1 MPGCTAVSD
10 WHRNHGLGNRVG
22 RENEARAVVLVGG
35 QPGTLEPSTALFR
48 FFGYL
53 PVAVASLDQFDIG
66 ALAGRPAALVV
77 ASPDAFPAIADWLGA
92 APGRGPAVH
101 VGPADDIERRV
112 AAVRAGCTAFVP
124 EPATPLALL
133 DAIERGAESEGEA
146 PFRVLV
152 VDDTSSDAQ
161 LHAALLRRAGM
172 TALALTDAR
181 GVPAAL
187 AEFQPELVLM
197 DYYMP
202 RMTGVEVAAAI
213 RQEPGYQALPIAFL
227 SVEDDVEKQRG
238 ALENGGDDFLMKP
251 IDPDRLIAAVH
262 SRARR
267 FRRLRG
273 LITRDTL
280 TGLLNHSSLF
290 DALGREVARALQND
304 HDLAYALVDVD
315 HFKKIN
321 DGHGHATGDLVLRV
335 LARLFKRRFRRT
347 DVIGRVGG
355 EEFAVILP
363 GMNADAAARQI
374 DALRADLADLALGEG
389 AGRFGITI
397 SAGIAALGRFPA
409 PTQLNAAA
417 DRALYAAKHAGRNR
431 VAIATD

>member
-1 MPGCTAVSD
+1 M
-10 WHRNHGLGNRVG
+10 G

-35 QPGTLEPSTALFR
+35 QPGMLEPSAALFR
-48 FFGYL
+48 FFGYI
-53 PVAVASLDQFDIG
+53 PVAAPSIG
-66 ALAGRPAALVV
+66 AIDADALAGRAAALVV
-77 ASPDAFPAIADWLGA
+77 ACADAFPDIAAWLAA

-101 VGPADDIERRV
+101 VGPAEELERRV

-124 EPATPLALL
+124 QPATPLALL
-133 DAIERGAESEGEA
+133 DAIERGAEGEGEA

-181 GVPAAL
+181 GLPAAL
-187 AEFQPELVLM
+187 AEFQPELILM

-202 RMTGVEVAAAI
+202 RVTGAEIAAAI

-251 IDPDRLIAAVH
+251 IDPDRLIAAVR

-267 FRRLRG
+267 FRRLRA

-290 DALGREVARALQND
+290 EALGREVARALQND
-304 HDLAYALVDVD
+304 HELTYALVDVD
-315 HFKKIN
+315 HFKTIN
-321 DGHGHATGDLVLRV
+321 DVHGHATGDLVLRV

-363 GMNADAAARQI
+363 GMDAETAARQI
-374 DALRADLADLALGEG
+374 DALRADLAALVLGEG
-389 AGRFGITI
+389 AGTFSITV
-397 SAGIAALGRFPA
+397 SAGVAALGRFPLA
-409 PTQLNAAA
+409 TQLNAAA
-417 DRALYAAKHAGRNR
+417 DRALYAAKHGGRNR
-431 VAIATD
+431 VAIASD

>member
-1 MPGCTAVSD
+1 M
-10 WHRNHGLGNRVG
+10 G
-22 RENEARAVVLVGG
+22 RENEARAIVVIGG
-35 QPGTLEPSTALFR
+35 PRTGLDPSAALFR

-53 PVAVASLDQFDIG
+53 PIAAASLDTVNADK
-66 ALAGRPAALVV
+66 LAGRAAAVV
-77 ASPDAFPAIADWLGA
+77 VSNPDDFADVAAWLA
-92 APGRGPAVH
+92 AGPGRGPAVH
-101 VGPADDIERRV
+101 VGPVDDLERRV

-172 TALALTDAR
+172 TALPLTDAR
-181 GVPAAL
+181 GLPGAL

-202 RMTGVEVAAAI
+202 RVTGAEIAAAI
-213 RQEPGYQALPIAFL
+213 RQEQAYQALPIAFL

-238 ALENGGDDFLMKP
+238 ALENGGDDFLTKP
-251 IDPDRLIAAVH
+251 IDPDRLVAAVQ

-267 FRRLRG
+267 FRRLRA

-280 TGLLNHSSLF
+280 TGLLNHSTLF
-290 DALGREVARALQND
+290 DTLGREVARALQND
-304 HDLAYALVDVD
+304 HDLTYALVDID
-315 HFKKIN
+315 HFKAIN
-321 DGHGHATGDLVLRV
+321 DAHGHATGDLVLRV

-347 DVIGRVGG
+347 DVVGRVGG

-363 GMNADAAARQI
+363 GMDAETAARQI
-374 DALRADLADLALGEG
+374 DALRADLAELVLGED
-389 AGRFGITI
+389 AGRFSITV

-409 PTQLNAAA
+409 STQLNAAA
-417 DRALYAAKHAGRNR
+417 DRALYAAKRAGRNR
-431 VAIATD
+431 VMIAQD

>member
-1 MPGCTAVSD
+1 M
-10 WHRNHGLGNRVG
+10 G
-22 RENEARAVVLVGG
+22 RENEARAVVLVGE

-48 FFGYL
+48 FFGYV
-53 PVAVASLDQFDIG
+53 PVTAPSLDALDAD
-66 ALAGRPAALVV
+66 ALAGRAVALVV
-77 ASPDAFPAIADWLGA
+77 ATPEAFPGIPAWLA
-92 APGRGPAVH
+92 AGPGRGPAVH

-112 AAVRAGCTAFVP
+112 AGVRAGCTAFVP

-133 DAIERGAESEGEA
+133 DAIERGTEGEGEA

-181 GVPAAL
+181 GLPGAL

-202 RMTGVEVAAAI
+202 RVTGAEIAAAI

-262 SRARR
+262 ARARR

-290 DALGREVARALQND
+290 DALGREVTRALQND
-304 HDLAYALVDVD
+304 HDLTYALVDID
-315 HFKKIN
+315 HFKTIN
-321 DGHGHATGDLVLRV
+321 DAHGHATGDLVLRV

-363 GMNADAAARQI
+363 GMDADTAARQI
-374 DALRADLADLALGEG
+374 DALRADLAELVLGEG
-389 AGRFGITI
+389 DARFSITV
-397 SAGIAALGRFPA
+397 SAGVASLGRFPVSV
-409 PTQLNAAA
+409 QLNAAA
-417 DRALYAAKHAGRNR
+417 DRALYAAKHGGRNR
-431 VAIATD
+431 VTIASD

>member
-1 MPGCTAVSD
+1 M
-10 WHRNHGLGNRVG
+10 G

-35 QPGTLEPSTALFR
+35 QPGMLEPSAALFR
-48 FFGYL
+48 FFGYV
-53 PVAVASLDQFDIG
+53 PVSAPSLGRVDAD
-66 ALAGRPAALVV
+66 ALAGRAAALVV
-77 ASPDAFPAIADWLGA
+77 ATAEAFPDIAAWLA
-92 APGRGPAVH
+92 AGPGRGPAVH
-101 VGPADDIERRV
+101 VGPADDLERRV

-124 EPATPLALL
+124 EPSTPLALL
-133 DAIERGAESEGEA
+133 DAIERGAEGEGEA

-181 GVPAAL
+181 GLPAAL
-187 AEFQPELVLM
+187 AEFQPELILM

-202 RMTGVEVAAAI
+202 RVTGAEIAAAI

-290 DALGREVARALQND
+290 DALAREVARAVQND
-304 HDLAYALVDVD
+304 HELTYAVVDVD

-321 DGHGHATGDLVLRV
+321 DAHGHATGDLVLRV

-363 GMNADAAARQI
+363 GMDVETAARQI
-374 DALRADLADLALGEG
+374 DALRADLADLVLGEG
-389 AGRFGITI
+389 DGRFSITI
-397 SAGIAALGRFPA
+397 SAGVAALGRFPLA
-409 PTQLNAAA
+409 TQLNAAA
-417 DRALYAAKHAGRNR
+417 DQALYAAKHGGRNR
-431 VAIATD
+431 VTIASD

>member
-1 MPGCTAVSD
+1 M
-10 WHRNHGLGNRVG
+10 G
-22 RENEARAVVLVGG
+22 RENEARAVVVVGG
-35 QPGTLEPSTALFR
+35 QPAGLDPSAALFR

-53 PVAVASLDQFDIG
+53 PIAAASLDTVNADK
-66 ALAGRPAALVV
+66 LAGRAAAVV
-77 ASPDAFPAIADWLGA
+77 VSSPDDFAGVAAWLA
-92 APGRGPAVH
+92 AGPGRGPAVH
-101 VGPADDIERRV
+101 VGPADDLERRV

-181 GVPAAL
+181 GLPAAL

-202 RMTGVEVAAAI
+202 RVTGAEIAAAI
-213 RQEPGYQALPIAFL
+213 RQEQAYQALPIAFL

-238 ALENGGDDFLMKP
+238 ALENGGDDFLTKP
-251 IDPDRLIAAVH
+251 IDPDRLVAAVQ

-267 FRRLRG
+267 FRRLRA

-280 TGLLNHSSLF
+280 TGLLNHSTLF
-290 DALGREVARALQND
+290 DTLGREVARALQND
-304 HDLAYALVDVD
+304 HDLTYALVDID
-315 HFKKIN
+315 HFKAIN
-321 DGHGHATGDLVLRV
+321 DAHGHATGDLVLRV

-347 DVIGRVGG
+347 DVVGRVGG

-363 GMNADAAARQI
+363 GMDAETAARQI
-374 DALRADLADLALGEG
+374 DALRADLAELVLGEG
-389 AGRFGITI
+389 EGRFSITV
-397 SAGIAALGRFPA
+397 SAGVAALGRFPA
-409 PTQLNAAA
+409 ATQLNAAA

-431 VAIATD
+431 VMIAQD